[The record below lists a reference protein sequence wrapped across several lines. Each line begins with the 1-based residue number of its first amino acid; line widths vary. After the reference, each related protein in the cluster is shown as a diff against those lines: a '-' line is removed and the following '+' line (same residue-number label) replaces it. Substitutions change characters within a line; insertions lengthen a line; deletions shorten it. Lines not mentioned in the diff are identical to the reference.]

1 MASFVEGNING
12 DYGAKLLALAEK
24 LEAQQVE
31 QLHARN
37 VACEANIDNART
49 WIRIGNKYDKIDVG
63 RSGKLMVVRETGEIF
78 GIKAYG
84 KINKGHAYGTLDT
97 IEDWYWGHYYPEPM
111 EKHEKRI
118 QIRLKG

>member
-1 MASFVEGNING
+1 MAQFAEGNIGG

-24 LEAQQVE
+24 LEAQQIE

-37 VACEANIDNART
+37 VACDANIENART
-49 WIRIGNKYDKIDVG
+49 WIRIGTKYDKVDVG

-84 KINKGHAYGTLDT
+84 KIHKGHKYGTLDT
-97 IEDWYWGHYYPEPM
+97 IEDWYWGFYYPEPKAM
-111 EKHEKRI
+111 YEKRI